1 MTLILTQVN
10 KYLDSDDINGARE
23 KITDSFL
30 NLKLIDSSVLN
41 FAVLLTLGSQE
52 LLEVSLGVLSRKIIN
67 NDMEINESI
76 IWLFIAA
83 ILSRESITPNS
94 PSRVSILG
102 LISCVK
108 NWESPVFALL
118 APALDAFFK
127 VSLSSSNSLIA
138 EQTLDFLA
146 TWGDDYAKAPHS
158 RINLNQLKSLT
169 QSILDQVDELD
180 LRLEWEEGRD
190 NFYEKAYHVKY
201 SDENIWSASRELLKE
216 IYSPQV
222 LSHDTETNVHGIVKS
237 NISRLITSSLATIR
251 TILGGD
257 GLSIAVHID
266 NLRDKNFWSV
276 GANVIDKVE
285 QLLQEI
291 ADETFERIIRLP
303 SFSPPQSILGSWT
316 IILRMPLTNLQSN
329 LLAQAIKSLA
339 SISDNTNKINSLT
352 NEVNSLILDSWR
364 DCAARLKEEN
374 LRVDLAVSNNDS
386 ELLTI
391 RSISTEDFPSS
402 DELTSCNIRVL
413 SHNIPQANKL
423 ERILDFASLLVQYP
437 SSLSTVRQKF
447 SAIDGVG
454 DRSFSYY
461 RRAMQIL
468 SLADDRCQPTIPC
481 RVLNRLPTLE
491 AKIRFLAYQFI
502 SSKVGSAW
510 LDWQNVND
518 LSEIQSDRASEF
530 LASVCPS
537 ISESTVERR
546 VQTLQAWM
554 NMFKQYYSN

>member
-201 SDENIWSASRELLKE
+201 SDENILC
-216 IYSPQV
+216 Y
-222 LSHDTETNVHGIVKS
+222 
-237 NISRLITSSLATIR
+237 
-251 TILGGD
+251 
-257 GLSIAVHID
+257 
-266 NLRDKNFWSV
+266 
-276 GANVIDKVE
+276 
-285 QLLQEI
+285 
-291 ADETFERIIRLP
+291 
-303 SFSPPQSILGSWT
+303 
-316 IILRMPLTNLQSN
+316 
-329 LLAQAIKSLA
+329 
-339 SISDNTNKINSLT
+339 
-352 NEVNSLILDSWR
+352 
-364 DCAARLKEEN
+364 
-374 LRVDLAVSNNDS
+374 
-386 ELLTI
+386 
-391 RSISTEDFPSS
+391 
-402 DELTSCNIRVL
+402 
-413 SHNIPQANKL
+413 
-423 ERILDFASLLVQYP
+423 
-437 SSLSTVRQKF
+437 
-447 SAIDGVG
+447 
-454 DRSFSYY
+454 SYY
-461 RRAMQIL
+461 
-468 SLADDRCQPTIPC
+468 
-481 RVLNRLPTLE
+481 E
-491 AKIRFLAYQFI
+491 
-502 SSKVGSAW
+502 
-510 LDWQNVND
+510 
-518 LSEIQSDRASEF
+518 
-530 LASVCPS
+530 
-537 ISESTVERR
+537 
-546 VQTLQAWM
+546 
-554 NMFKQYYSN
+554 